1 MLQHVEPASA
11 AQAAGEAGHAA
22 TETFDAGSTIIGHI
36 ANSSIDHP
44 LIEIP
49 PIFGINFSVTKHV
62 LMLWVAAAFL
72 LIVVTTAVRRYARQ
86 GQMAPSGP
94 VMGLIEY
101 VIVRIRDEIV
111 APNVGKKWTDAYLPL
126 IMMFFLFIVT
136 INALGMLPIFDVM
149 ALLNHT
155 VLHLPEDS
163 FFTRLTHGGTT
174 PTGNVNVTAA
184 LATISFLLI
193 MGAGI
198 RAHGFFGHWKNLA
211 PGGVHPAMWV
221 ILIPLEVMGM
231 FVRPFALTMRLAA
244 NMTGGHVAVLAMIS
258 MIFILAETA
267 RSAVV
272 GLGMGIVAVPLA
284 VGISLLEA
292 AVVVPVQ
299 AFVFTLLTAVFVGMA
314 IHAHH

>member
-1 MLQHVEPASA
+1 MFQHVESASA
-11 AQAAGEAGHAA
+11 AQAAAETGHAA
-22 TETFDAGSTIIGHI
+22 SETFDAGATIIGHI
-36 ANSSIDHP
+36 ANSPIDHP
-44 LIEIP
+44 LIAIP
-49 PIFGINFSVTKHV
+49 PIVGINFSVTKHV

-72 LIVVTTAVRRYARQ
+72 LIVVTAAVRRYVRQ

-111 APNVGKKWTDAYLPL
+111 APNVGKKWTDTYAPL
-126 IMMFFLFIVT
+126 MMVFFLFIVT
-136 INALGMLPIFDVM
+136 INALGMLPIFDVL

-155 VLHLPEDS
+155 VLHLPEDA
-163 FFTRLTHGGTT
+163 FLTRLTHGGTT

-211 PGGVHPAMWV
+211 PGGVHPVMWV

-267 RSAVV
+267 HSAIV

-314 IHAHH
+314 IHSHH